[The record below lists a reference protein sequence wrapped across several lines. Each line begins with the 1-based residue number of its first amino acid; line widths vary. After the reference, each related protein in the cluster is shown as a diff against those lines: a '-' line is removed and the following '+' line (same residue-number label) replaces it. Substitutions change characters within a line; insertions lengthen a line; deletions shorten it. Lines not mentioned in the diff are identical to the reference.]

1 MDFLIGL
8 LLVVIGISVCLSGLR
23 LFFVALPL
31 IGFIVGFYAAALAV
45 ASILGESFLSGV
57 VAVLAGIVMGAF
69 LALISYVF
77 WYVGALLAAGSTGAL
92 VGSGLMN
99 GIGIETGWIV
109 TLVAATVAVLFFVGA
124 FLLALPIY
132 VVIVNTS
139 FLGAGGI
146 VAGLLLL
153 FNQIDRAQLGYGIA
167 WATIEASGFWL
178 FLWGVFFIVG
188 LLSQMKIIRSLT
200 LPEDP
205 WTRARA
211 DEHLRQA

>member
-8 LLVVIGISVCLSGLR
+8 LLLVIGITATLSGLR

-31 IGFIVGFYAAALAV
+31 IGFIVGFYAAAAAV

-69 LALISYVF
+69 LALISYIF

-92 VGSGLMN
+92 IGSGLMN

-109 TLVAATVAVLFFVGA
+109 TLVAAIVAVLFFIGA
-124 FLLALPIY
+124 LLLALPIY

-139 FLGAGGI
+139 FLGAGGV

-153 FNQIDRAQLGYGIA
+153 FDQIEHAQLGYGIA
-167 WATIEASGFWL
+167 WATIESSGFWL
-178 FLWGVFFIVG
+178 FVWGAFFIVG
-188 LLSQMKIIRSLT
+188 LLSQMTIVRSIT

-205 WTRARA
+205 WTTARMA
-211 DEHLRQA
+211 